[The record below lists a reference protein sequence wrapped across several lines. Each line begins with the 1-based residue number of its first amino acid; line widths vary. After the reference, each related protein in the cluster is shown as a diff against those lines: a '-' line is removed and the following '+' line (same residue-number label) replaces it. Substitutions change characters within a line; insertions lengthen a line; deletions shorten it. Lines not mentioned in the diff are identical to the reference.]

1 MKISEELLDLF
12 ELVSLYGSK
21 DISVVKKYL
30 KKFTDI
36 LIYLNEVLA
45 EKKVSLSEN
54 LIYSEQLLIKF
65 YLHGLTINK
74 ISDCYKL
81 ESDFFQNENFS
92 KVEAID
98 ISSLLTIVRAQFETV
113 LVYQYLYINKKDKE
127 ENDFRFQCWILE
139 SLISRSTIFNPE
151 TVTIDSLR
159 EEYYEKRA
167 KDLKAIDVIR
177 EKIKRS
183 KIFLDLDRN
192 QQSRLLE
199 TGKLKILQSVDKMF
213 KESNLGE
220 SVLFS
225 NIYYN
230 LSAYAH
236 SEGLVALQLKES
248 HYFINNAHNHDT
260 VHLYLFYSLL
270 MTTIMIKNVSETFV
284 EVLERYKNLSP
295 KDIKQI
301 DFLYQLATKQKTE
314 S

>member
-1 MKISEELLDLF
+1 MKLSEELLDIL
-12 ELVSLYGSK
+12 ELVSLYQNK
-21 DISVVKKYL
+21 DIALVKKYL

-45 EKKVSLSEN
+45 EKKVTLSEN

-65 YLHGLTINK
+65 YLHGLTVNK

-81 ESDFFQNENFS
+81 ESEFFQNESFS
-92 KVEAID
+92 KLEAID

-113 LVYQYLYINKKDKE
+113 LVYQYLYVNNKSKE
-127 ENDFRFQCWILE
+127 EKDFRFQCWILE

-151 TVTIDSLR
+151 ASIAENLQSDFTKRR
-159 EEYYEKRA
+159 E
-167 KDLKAIDVIR
+167 KDLKSIDAIR
-177 EKIKRS
+177 EKIKNT
-183 KIFLDLDRN
+183 KIFHALDGN
-192 QQSRLLE
+192 QQSRLLQ
-199 TGKLKILQSVDKMF
+199 TGKLKIMQSVDKMF

-220 SVLFS
+220 SVLFR

-236 SEGLVALQLKES
+236 TEGLVALQLKEA
-248 HYFINNAHNHDT
+248 HYFISNEHNYNT

-270 MTTIMIKNVSETFV
+270 MTTIMIKNVSETFE
-284 EVLERYKNLSP
+284 EVQERYKNLKS

-301 DFLYQLATKQKTE
+301 DFLYQLAIKKNTE